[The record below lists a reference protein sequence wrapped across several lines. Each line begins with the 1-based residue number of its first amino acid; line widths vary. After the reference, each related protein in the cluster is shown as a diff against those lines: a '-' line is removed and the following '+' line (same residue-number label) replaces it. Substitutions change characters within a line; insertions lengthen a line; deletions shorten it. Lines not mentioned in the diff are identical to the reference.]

1 MLVNLLTTKLQH
13 DQHDFNV
20 RDTEDGLHRQVSFLS
35 HRLVGSISCCAS
47 KGDEE
52 TGRQYGGN
60 VEISWWL
67 MVVNGDLMVVNMGI
81 PMVNGQSW

>member
-1 MLVNLLTTKLQH
+1 VPCRLRH
-13 DQHDFNV
+13 
-20 RDTEDGLHRQVSFLS
+20 RAGDG
-35 HRLVGSISCCAS
+35 
-47 KGDEE
+47 E

-81 PMVNGQSW
+81 SMVNGH